1 MTAFLPTAKLDSIM
15 ARYGGLL
22 GKRVEVHYRAGDVT
36 LPATA
41 RMVADSGR
49 SIFLEEHY
57 VLRGRVQTFR
67 WEIPY
72 PCILRMEENRA
83 PMPAPAYEAGNAAFS
98 AADNPALLPLPTP
111 GHLD

>member
-1 MTAFLPTAKLDSIM
+1 M

-72 PCILRMEENRA
+72 QCILRMEENRA
-83 PMPAPAYEAGNAAFS
+83 PVPAAAYDPRS
-98 AADNPALLPLPTP
+98 AAGADATNNPTLLPMPTP
-111 GHLD
+111 EHLE

>member
-1 MTAFLPTAKLDSIM
+1 M

-72 PCILRMEENRA
+72 QCILRMEENRA
-83 PMPAPAYEAGNAAFS
+83 PIPATAFDGREPAASDLSDTTPF
-98 AADNPALLPLPTP
+98 LRLPTTEP
-111 GHLD
+111 SE

>member
-1 MTAFLPTAKLDSIM
+1 M

-72 PCILRMEENRA
+72 QCILRMEENRA
-83 PMPAPAYEAGNAAFS
+83 PVPAPYDSNSAAAMDAGN
-98 AADNPALLPLPTP
+98 NPALLPMPTP
-111 GHLD
+111 EHFE

>member
-1 MTAFLPTAKLDSIM
+1 M

-22 GKRVEVHYRAGDVT
+22 GTRVEVHYRAGDVT

-72 PCILRMEENRA
+72 QCILRMEENRA
-83 PMPAPAYEAGNAAFS
+83 PLPASAFDGRQPEGS
-98 AADNPALLPLPTP
+98 DFSDNPSFLPLPSSEP
-111 GHLD
+111 FK

>member
-1 MTAFLPTAKLDSIM
+1 M

-72 PCILRMEENRA
+72 QCILRMDENRA
-83 PMPAPAYEAGNAAFS
+83 PMPAPAYDPHS
-98 AADNPALLPLPTP
+98 AAAADATGNPALLPMPAP
-111 GHLD
+111 EHLD

>member
-1 MTAFLPTAKLDSIM
+1 M

-72 PCILRMEENRA
+72 QCILRMEENRA
-83 PMPAPAYEAGNAAFS
+83 PAPGSAYDPRSAGAGARFS
-98 AADNPALLPLPTP
+98 SMRRM
-111 GHLD
+111 H

>member
-1 MTAFLPTAKLDSIM
+1 M

-72 PCILRMEENRA
+72 QCILRMEENRA
-83 PMPAPAYEAGNAAFS
+83 PIPGAACDPHGAAGSGANDS
-98 AADNPALLPLPTP
+98 AGLLPMPTP
-111 GHLD
+111 EHLK

>member
-1 MTAFLPTAKLDSIM
+1 M

-72 PCILRMEENRA
+72 QCILQMEENRA
-83 PMPAPAYEAGNAAFS
+83 PMPAPAYDSRSTVATETTS
-98 AADNPALLPLPTP
+98 NPALLPMPTP
-111 GHLD
+111 EHLE

>member
-1 MTAFLPTAKLDSIM
+1 M

-72 PCILRMEENRA
+72 QCILRMDENRA
-83 PMPAPAYEAGNAAFS
+83 PLPVPAYDPHS
-98 AADNPALLPLPTP
+98 AAAADATNNPALLPMPAP
-111 GHLD
+111 EHQE

>member
-1 MTAFLPTAKLDSIM
+1 M

-83 PMPAPAYEAGNAAFS
+83 PMPAPAYDSNSAALG
-98 AADNPALLPLPTP
+98 AADNPALLPMPTP
-111 GHLD
+111 EHLD

>member
-1 MTAFLPTAKLDSIM
+1 M

-72 PCILRMEENRA
+72 QCILRMEENRA
-83 PMPAPAYEAGNAAFS
+83 PSPAPAYDPHSPGAAEDSNS
-98 AADNPALLPLPTP
+98 AVLLPLPTP
-111 GHLD
+111 EHLK